1 MPQEV
6 DERLPGVPPM
16 CRRGVSHLTP
26 PLSEGGMR
34 QVFMRHQHPVSY
46 SAHDCIPRPRMA
58 QASDVDDMEPLL
70 LTAKLDPASRA
81 LFTGL
86 RTKYFPAERNYLD
99 AHLTL
104 FHKLDRRQEAAVR
117 RDVASACSTSSPMVI
132 PVLEPVF
139 LGKGVALRTPSKP
152 LDSLRARLAG
162 QWKPWLTPQDRQGHR
177 AHITIQNKVS
187 PEEARGLFDELRGTW
202 QPHTLTVQGL
212 ELHIYKGGPW
222 ELLEA
227 YDFGA

>member
-1 MPQEV
+1 
-6 DERLPGVPPM
+6 
-16 CRRGVSHLTP
+16 
-26 PLSEGGMR
+26 
-34 QVFMRHQHPVSY
+34 
-46 SAHDCIPRPRMA
+46 MA
-58 QASDVDDMEPLL
+58 QSSDGMEPLL

-86 RTKYFPAERNYLD
+86 RSKYFPADRNYLD

-117 RDVASACSTSSPMVI
+117 RDVGLACSTSSPMGI

-152 LDSLRARLAG
+152 LDALRSGLAK
-162 QWKPWLTPQDRQGHR
+162 QWRPWLTPQDRQGYR
-177 AHITIQNKVS
+177 AHITIQNKVV
-187 PEEARGLFDELRGTW
+187 PEQARELFTQLQDTW
-202 QPHTLTVQGL
+202 QPHTLTIQGL
-212 ELHIYKGGPW
+212 ELHVYKGGPW
-222 ELLEA
+222 ELLEE

>member
-1 MPQEV
+1 
-6 DERLPGVPPM
+6 
-16 CRRGVSHLTP
+16 
-26 PLSEGGMR
+26 
-34 QVFMRHQHPVSY
+34 MRHQHPVAY

-117 RDVASACSTSSPMVI
+117 RDVAFACSTSSPMVI